1 MESVFKN
8 AFGVT
13 IVSKEIGCAERIV
26 YENRIYRAVLASARA
41 SECFV
46 FIY

>member
-1 MESVFKN
+1 MESVVKN
-8 AFGVT
+8 VFGVT
-13 IVSKEIGCAERIV
+13 IVSKEIDCAERII

>member
-1 MESVFKN
+1 MESVVKN
-8 AFGVT
+8 VLGVT
-13 IVSKEIGCAERIV
+13 IVSKEIDCADRIV